1 MDREKMIRIKQEKV
15 ERVKIQVKR
24 LDCLL
29 VEGWG
34 NYVRKCTTVTR
45 HACLLACS
53 KGLTL
58 PKLLFVV
65 PT

>member
-24 LDCLL
+24 LD
-29 VEGWG
+29 
-34 NYVRKCTTVTR
+34 
-45 HACLLACS
+45 ACWW
-53 KGLTL
+53 KGGGIMSGSVPLSEDKGSTL
-58 PKLLFVV
+58 HKLLFVV